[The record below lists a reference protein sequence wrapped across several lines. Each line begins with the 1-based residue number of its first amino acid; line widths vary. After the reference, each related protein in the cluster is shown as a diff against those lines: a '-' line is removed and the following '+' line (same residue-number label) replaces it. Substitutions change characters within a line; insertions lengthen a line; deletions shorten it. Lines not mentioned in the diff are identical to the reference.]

1 MIEIKKWTEQFL
13 AALEETFGGRIWF
26 FGLQGSYGRGEATE
40 DSDIDLVVILDELSP
55 ADIQAYSRMLERFA
69 ERPFLCGFLAGKE
82 ELLSWDAADLFQFYY
97 DTQPIKGSLAQL
109 LCQIGPEAAN
119 RAVQTGVCGI
129 YHACVHNMLY
139 EKDEAML
146 RCLYKSASF
155 VIQAVVYL
163 QTGRYVR
170 KREELMEAAGEEER
184 RILRTFA
191 HLKQGG
197 AIEFGE
203 MSETLFLWTKKW
215 IGKEKL
221 S

>member
-55 ADIQAYSRMLERFA
+55 ADIQAYSCMLERFA
-69 ERPFLCGFLAGKE
+69 EKPFLCGFLAGKE
-82 ELLSWDAADLFQFYY
+82 ELFGWDTADLFQFYY
-97 DTQPIKGSLAQL
+97 DTQPIKGSLEQL
-109 LCQIGPEAAN
+109 LCRIDPEAAN

-146 RCLYKSASF
+146 RGLYKSASF

-163 QTGRYVR
+163 QTGRYAR

-197 AIEFGE
+197 EIEFGE
-203 MSETLFLWTKKW
+203 MSEALFLWTQKW
-215 IGKEKL
+215 IGKKL
-221 S
+221 

>member
-55 ADIQAYSRMLERFA
+55 ADIQAYSCMLERFA
-69 ERPFLCGFLAGKE
+69 EKPFLCGFLAGKE
-82 ELLSWDAADLFQFYY
+82 ELFGWDTADLFQFYY
-97 DTQPIKGSLAQL
+97 DTQPIKGSLEQL
-109 LCQIGPEAAN
+109 LCRIDPEAAN

-146 RCLYKSASF
+146 RDLYKSASF

-163 QTGRYVR
+163 QTGRYAR

-197 AIEFGE
+197 EIEFGE
-203 MSETLFLWTKKW
+203 MSEALFLWTQKW
-215 IGKEKL
+215 IGKKF
-221 S
+221 

>member
-55 ADIQAYSRMLERFA
+55 ADIQAYSCMMERFA
-69 ERPFLCGFLAGKE
+69 EKPFLCGFLAGKE
-82 ELLSWDAADLFQFYY
+82 ELFGWDTADLFQFYY
-97 DTQPIKGSLAQL
+97 DTQPIKGSLEQL
-109 LCQIGPEAAN
+109 LCRIDPEAAN

-146 RCLYKSASF
+146 RGLYKSASF

-163 QTGRYVR
+163 QTGRYAR

-197 AIEFGE
+197 EIEFGE
-203 MSETLFLWTKKW
+203 MSEALFLWTQKW
-215 IGKEKL
+215 IGKKL
-221 S
+221 

>member
-1 MIEIKKWTEQFL
+1 MIEIKKWTGQFL

-82 ELLSWDAADLFQFYY
+82 EL
-97 DTQPIKGSLAQL
+97 
-109 LCQIGPEAAN
+109 
-119 RAVQTGVCGI
+119 
-129 YHACVHNMLY
+129 
-139 EKDEAML
+139 
-146 RCLYKSASF
+146 
-155 VIQAVVYL
+155 
-163 QTGRYVR
+163 
-170 KREELMEAAGEEER
+170 MEAAGEEER

>member
-97 DTQPIKGSLAQL
+97 DTQPIKGSLEQL
-109 LCQIGPEAAN
+109 LCRIDPEAAN
-119 RAVQTGVCGI
+119 RAVQTV
-129 YHACVHNMLY
+129 
-139 EKDEAML
+139 
-146 RCLYKSASF
+146 
-155 VIQAVVYL
+155 
-163 QTGRYVR
+163 GRSDR
-170 KREELMEAAGEEER
+170 QRGLFPAGAARRGKRFHRLAICFR
-184 RILRTFA
+184 RPA
-191 HLKQGG
+191 
-197 AIEFGE
+197 
-203 MSETLFLWTKKW
+203 
-215 IGKEKL
+215 
-221 S
+221 

>member
-55 ADIQAYSRMLERFA
+55 ADIQAYSCMLERFA
-69 ERPFLCGFLAGKE
+69 EKPFLCGFLAGKE
-82 ELLSWDAADLFQFYY
+82 ELFGWDTADLFQFYY
-97 DTQPIKGSLAQL
+97 DTQPIKGSLEQL
-109 LCQIGPEAAN
+109 LCRIDPEAAN

-146 RCLYKSASF
+146 RDLYKSASF

-163 QTGRYVR
+163 QTGRYAR

-197 AIEFGE
+197 EIEFGE
-203 MSETLFLWTKKW
+203 MSEALFLWTQKW
-215 IGKEKL
+215 IGKKL
-221 S
+221 